1 MKKFFLMLAV
11 ALPMFFMASCG
22 DDNDDDVKIEYT
34 MPLLTKSSSDVLS
47 ISNISLNLE
56 WGDDQEDVKDV
67 MKPFSYVLN
76 TDVSTSSAL
85 AYTYDADGSYPFYI
99 YAFVGGSLNS
109 SSITITGDQD
119 DEIDLM
125 EYFNKNG
132 YKDVTTDEDDDLVYR
147 SKDKLTLVHYGFDGE
162 NEVVT
167 ILWTPNNGTRAN
179 SREVLYNHLETVKAL
194 KNIK

>member
-99 YAFVGGSLNS
+99 YAFVDGSLNS

-132 YKDVTTDEDDDLVYR
+132 YNDVTTDEDDDLVYS

>member
-47 ISNISLNLE
+47 ISNISLNLA

-76 TDVSTSSAL
+76 TDFSTSSML
-85 AYTYDADGSYPFYI
+85 AYTYDADGSYPFYT
-99 YAFVGGSLNS
+99 YGFKGGSLYS

-125 EYFNKNG
+125 EYFDKNG
-132 YKDVTTDEDDDLVYR
+132 YKDVTTDEDDGLVYR
-147 SKDKLTLVHYGFDGE
+147 SKDKLTLVHYGYDGD
-162 NEVVT
+162 VT
-167 ILWTPNNGTRAN
+167 VMWTPNDGTRAN

>member
-47 ISNISLNLE
+47 ISNISLNLA

-76 TDVSTSSAL
+76 TDVSTSSRL

-99 YAFVGGSLNS
+99 YAFVDGSLNS

-125 EYFNKNG
+125 DYFNKNG
-132 YKDVTTDEDDDLVYR
+132 YKDITTDEDDGLVYR
-147 SKDKLTLVHYGFDGE
+147 SKDKLTLVHYGYDGE
-162 NEVVT
+162 DEVVT